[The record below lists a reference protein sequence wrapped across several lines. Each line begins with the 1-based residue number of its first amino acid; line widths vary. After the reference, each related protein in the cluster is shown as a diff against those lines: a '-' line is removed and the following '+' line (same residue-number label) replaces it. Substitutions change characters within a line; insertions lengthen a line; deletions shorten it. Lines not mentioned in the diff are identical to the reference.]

1 VRTWSP
7 AWPCTSTDMR
17 ERGVAENP
25 KLTTG
30 AAGYF
35 GRGRGS
41 AMQLVGI
48 MLALTAASTAL
59 LVHTV
64 RVRLRRDVARL
75 VLEDRLEE
83 LDSARWRV
91 ARSERMLRDAEGAPE
106 PPHDRPYLVIS
117 LEERHLWCKQRG
129 AILFSTEVAT
139 GSGKTMV
146 KEGGGSAWKFE
157 TPRGRL
163 VVQSKEEA
171 PVWAPP
177 DWHYVEQSRKR
188 GLGLARLEI
197 GQSLTAAD
205 GSLITVVG
213 NDVVRER
220 PDGRREVLQ
229 ATDGREIVVDGKLLV
244 PPLGTTQRRYKGV
257 LGSYRLNMGDGY
269 AIHGTDQP
277 ASIGRAVS
285 HGCVRLRNED
295 IAKLYTMVPVGTPVY
310 IY

>member
-1 VRTWSP
+1 
-7 AWPCTSTDMR
+7 MR
-17 ERGVAENP
+17 ERAPAENP

-30 AAGYF
+30 VADFF
-35 GRGRGS
+35 GHGRGS
-41 AMQLVGI
+41 AIQLVGI
-48 MLALTAASTAL
+48 MLALTAASTVL

-64 RVRLRRDVARL
+64 GVRLRRDVARL

-91 ARSERMLRDAEGAPE
+91 AGSDRMLRDAEGAPE

-117 LEERHLWCKQRG
+117 LEERHLWYKQRG

-197 GQSLTAAD
+197 GQSLRTAD
-205 GSLITVVG
+205 GSVITVEG
-213 NDVVRER
+213 NEVVRVF
-220 PDGRREVLQ
+220 PDGRRSVLQ
-229 ATDGREIVVDGKLLV
+229 ATDGREIVVDGKILE
-244 PPLGTTQRRYKGV
+244 PPLGTTQRRYEGV
-257 LGSYRLNMGDGY
+257 LGTHRLNMGDGY
-269 AIHGTDQP
+269 AIHGTNQP
-277 ASIGRAVS
+277 ETVGRAVS
-285 HGCVRLRNED
+285 HGCVRVRNED
-295 IAKLYTMVPVGTPVY
+295 IVKLYAMVEVGTPVY

>member
-1 VRTWSP
+1 MGEGAP
-7 AWPCTSTDMR
+7 AKNR
-17 ERGVAENP
+17 
-25 KLTTG
+25 KLTTRVAGFFGHGRG
-30 AAGYF
+30 AAI
-35 GRGRGS
+35 
-41 AMQLVGI
+41 QLVGI
-48 MLALTAASTAL
+48 MLALTAVSIGL

-64 RVRLRRDVARL
+64 GVRLRRDVARL
-75 VLEDRLEE
+75 VLEDRLEV

-91 ARSERMLRDAEGAPE
+91 AGSERMLRDAEGAPE
-106 PPHDRPYLVIS
+106 PPHDRPYVVIS
-117 LEERHLWCKQRG
+117 LEERRLWYKQRG

-146 KEGGGSAWKFE
+146 KEGGASAWKFE

-197 GQSLTAAD
+197 GQSLVVAD
-205 GSLITVVG
+205 GSVITVEG
-213 NDVVRER
+213 NDVVRAL
-220 PDGRREVLQ
+220 PDGRRNVLQ
-229 ATDGREIVVDGKLLV
+229 ATDGREIVLDGKVLV
-244 PPLGTTQRRYKGV
+244 PPLGTTQRRYPGI
-257 LGSYRLNMGDGY
+257 LGTHRLNLGDGY
-269 AIHGTDQP
+269 AIHGTNQP
-277 ASIGRAVS
+277 QTVGRAVS

-295 IAKLYTMVPVGTPVY
+295 IAKLYAMVPVGTPVY